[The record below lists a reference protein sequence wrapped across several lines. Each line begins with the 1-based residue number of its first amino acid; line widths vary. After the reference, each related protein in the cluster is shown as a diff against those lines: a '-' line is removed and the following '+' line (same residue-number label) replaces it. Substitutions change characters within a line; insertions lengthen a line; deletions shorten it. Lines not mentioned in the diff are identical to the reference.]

1 MLNGTWKERSEE
13 ISYFH
18 LLFNLYS
25 APRKGNKR
33 RQLKILHIFQLEKAC
48 ILKREV
54 LQSLITW
61 HRGSRRLSRC
71 LVKKASFKVKT
82 ISRFGVGGGRRWGN
96 GVALHSGSFYH
107 HCAICSCRSQYQLD
121 YSLPFRWW
129 AESNSACCVQKAWCP
144 WSCCNI
150 KKKKKNNFF
159 FVFCC
164 VLACI
169 YAQVDVYMWVHIR
182 MCPLRDFLPLIIFN
196 FLVMHVFAVVLALQ
210 ALFPC

>member
-33 RQLKILHIFQLEKAC
+33 RQLNILHIFQLEKAC

-96 GVALHSGSFYH
+96 GVALHSGSFRITAQSALAGHNISLTIY
-107 HCAICSCRSQYQLD
+107 L
-121 YSLPFRWW
+121 LPFRWW
-129 AESNSACCVQKAWCP
+129 AESNSACCVQKAWRP

-150 KKKKKNNFF
+150 KKKKKRLFLF
-159 FVFCC
+159 SVVCL
-164 VLACI
+164 LAF
-169 YAQVDVYMWVHIR
+169 M
-182 MCPLRDFLPLIIFN
+182 LR
-196 FLVMHVFAVVLALQ
+196 
-210 ALFPC
+210 